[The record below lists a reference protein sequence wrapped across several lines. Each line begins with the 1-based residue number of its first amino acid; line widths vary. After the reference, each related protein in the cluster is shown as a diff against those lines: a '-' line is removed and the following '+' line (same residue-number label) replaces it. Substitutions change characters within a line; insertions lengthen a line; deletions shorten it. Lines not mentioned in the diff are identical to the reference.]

1 MEKSLIKKKGG
12 FFLRGEGEKEKRKA
26 VKNLTIS

>member
-12 FFLRGEGEKEKRKA
+12 FFLREGEKEKRKA